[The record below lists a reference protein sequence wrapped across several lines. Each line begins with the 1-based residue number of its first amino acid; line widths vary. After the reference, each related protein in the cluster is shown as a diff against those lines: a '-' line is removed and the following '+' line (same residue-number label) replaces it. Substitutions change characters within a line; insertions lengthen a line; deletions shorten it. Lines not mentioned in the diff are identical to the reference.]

1 MTQASAS
8 YVFGGEQDELDR
20 LLGQAED
27 LKPESTWLLDNL
39 NIQRGSRVAD
49 IGCGPIGVLD
59 ILSERVG
66 VTGTVIGV
74 EREARFAQMA
84 RDEIKR
90 RGLQNVSIFK
100 GDLLGAQ
107 LEAGSFDLVHE
118 RLVLLNVPQP
128 NQQSIVAQMLSLVR
142 PGGLIVVENWDRIS
156 YLCYPEYASWRILN
170 EAFREAVRPT
180 NGEGA
185 TGRTLPWLLRNAGAR
200 DVKVKVHVR
209 ALEVG
214 DPRRTHRLGLLDV
227 TKPRILATGK
237 LSEAEFDAHRR
248 EYAAI
253 LADPDN
259 LIIDQLFVQAW
270 GVRPAAM

>member
-90 RGLQNVSIFK
+90 RGLQNVSIVE
-100 GDLLGAQ
+100 GDLLSAQ

-142 PGGLIVVENWDRIS
+142 PGGLIVVENWDRVS
-156 YLCYPEYASWRILN
+156 YLCYPEHASWRILN

-185 TGRTLPWLLRNAGAR
+185 TGRTLPWLLRDAGAR

-227 TKPRILATGK
+227 TKPRILATGM

-253 LADPDN
+253 LADQDN
-259 LIIDQLFVQAW
+259 LVIDQLLVQAW
-270 GVRPAAM
+270 GIRPTAT

>member
-185 TGRTLPWLLRNAGAR
+185 TGRTLPWLLRDAGAR